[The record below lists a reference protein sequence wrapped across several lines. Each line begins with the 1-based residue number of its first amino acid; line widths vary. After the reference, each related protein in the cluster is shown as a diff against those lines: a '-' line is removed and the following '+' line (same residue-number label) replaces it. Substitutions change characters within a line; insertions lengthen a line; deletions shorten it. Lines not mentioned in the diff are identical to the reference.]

1 MENKVEND
9 NKYSVHKVLAHSYTV
24 FFLLFLVGVS
34 FDMIFRL
41 KIFSGPAMA
50 PVGISIIIFATLLV
64 FWAQMTSRNLNKEN
78 ITKES
83 FYKGPYCY
91 TRSPTH
97 WGLFLLILGFGII
110 TNALFVILSSLISFI
125 VTKLIFLKKE
135 EEILTEKYGA
145 PYLEY
150 KKAVRF

>member
-9 NKYSVHKVLAHSYTV
+9 NKYNIHKVLAHSYTV

-34 FDMIFRL
+34 LDMIFRL
-41 KIFSGPAMA
+41 KIFSSPAMA
-50 PVGISIIIFATLLV
+50 PLGSIIIIFATVLI
-64 FWAQMTSRNLNKEN
+64 FWAQMTSRNLKKEN
-78 ITKES
+78 LTRES
-83 FYKGPYCY
+83 FCKGPYCY

-110 TNALFVILSSLISFI
+110 TNALFVILSSIISFI

-135 EEILTEKYGA
+135 EEILAEKYGA

-150 KKAVRF
+150 KKSVRF